1 MMARDVARRIGSQ
14 MVATGRFPR
23 VVVSE
28 NVATHSIWI
37 DARDKD
43 GCDWVVR
50 GMDDWIQIQEQMGW
64 PR

>member
-14 MVATGRFPR
+14 MVATGRFQR

-28 NVATHSIWI
+28 NVATYSIWI
-37 DARDKD
+37 DASDKD